1 MKNYIYTILT
11 TILIMGCATNKTLDA
26 NKLTIGM
33 TRSEVEKNFGKPD
46 RVLHARIEGR
56 QLLETLEYTDKQA
69 GHYKLLFENHKL
81 IEYKLSKDKAKQVH
95 HALPKK

>member
-1 MKNYIYTILT
+1 MKNYIYTMLAA
-11 TILIMGCATNKTLDA
+11 ILITACAASKTLDA

-33 TRSEVEKNFGKPD
+33 TRSEVEKKFGKPD
-46 RVLHARIEGR
+46 RVLHAKIEGR

-81 IEYKLSKDKAKQVH
+81 VEYKLSKDEVKQVH